1 MAMATVVMSVSF
13 ASCGDDDDDPITPDA
28 GTTATEA
35 TFQSGVYVS
44 ETTLKYFDVEVT
56 DGDGNVT
63 KLTLDNTELVTD
75 TVFGLNV
82 NDYKFWMASS
92 TNATDNRLRLYVTN
106 NETLKNFP
114 VTKTF
119 SITATP
125 NGVVPAE
132 GEKVNVTFYPDF
144 NTTNNSRE
152 SAWIKYGVSGS
163 YTSIDG
169 ISASKWDKVTT
180 LKKSL
185 SITFEKANA
194 ISGSIKG

>member
-28 GTTATEA
+28 GITATEA
-35 TFQSGVYVS
+35 TFQSGIYVS
-44 ETTLKYFDVEVT
+44 ENTLKYFDVEVT

-75 TVFGLNV
+75 TVFGLHV
-82 NDYKFWMASS
+82 SDYKYYMAST

-114 VTKTF
+114 VTKTY
-119 SITATP
+119 SIVATP

-132 GEKVNVTFYPDF
+132 GEKVDVTFYPDF
-144 NTTNNSRE
+144 ITTNNSRE
-152 SAWIKYGVSGS
+152 SGWIKFGVSGS
-163 YTSIDG
+163 YTYIKG
-169 ISASKWDKVTT
+169 LSASKWDKVTSF
-180 LKKSL
+180 KKSI

-194 ISGSIKG
+194 ISGSFKG